1 MGLCFVAKGL
11 VRGTLARGQ
20 KRSSAPGPA
29 QAPGRV
35 TLIGGRSPASAA
47 LPFPFV
53 AGTRPPRSRL
63 GGKASILVGR
73 RSRKPLRPPLRFAV
87 MPVPPN
93 LPVLAGEKALGKL
106 TDDLAPAARHFAEKV
121 SGSPAEQLGELF
133 ADKIRFRR
141 WKNQI
146 RLLNKATEYATEAG
160 IDPESVSLTILTP
173 LIEKAANEEDESMA
187 DRWAALLANASSERT
202 AVVSPSFPDVLSRM
216 SPLDA
221 LVFDAVALALGNYAG
236 LEATVT
242 GVNSGS
248 IAAHHGWPI
257 DDVRFSFEALLV
269 LGLCG
274 YASANMGGG
283 DNRPQQGLLGSDR
296 ECVIVT
302 EFGKRF
308 LAACRPPIPAE

>member
-1 MGLCFVAKGL
+1 
-11 VRGTLARGQ
+11 
-20 KRSSAPGPA
+20 
-29 QAPGRV
+29 
-35 TLIGGRSPASAA
+35 
-47 LPFPFV
+47 
-53 AGTRPPRSRL
+53 
-63 GGKASILVGR
+63 
-73 RSRKPLRPPLRFAV
+73 
-87 MPVPPN
+87 
-93 LPVLAGEKALGKL
+93 
-106 TDDLAPAARHFAEKV
+106 
-121 SGSPAEQLGELF
+121 
-133 ADKIRFRR
+133 
-141 WKNQI
+141 
-146 RLLNKATEYATEAG
+146 
-160 IDPESVSLTILTP
+160 
-173 LIEKAANEEDESMA
+173 MA

-221 LVFDAVALALGNYAG
+221 LVFDAIALAVSSYTG
-236 LEATVT
+236 LEATVI

-248 IAAHHGWPI
+248 IAAHYGRPI

-283 DNRPQQGLLGSDR
+283 DDNRPQQGLLGSDR

>member
-1 MGLCFVAKGL
+1 
-11 VRGTLARGQ
+11 
-20 KRSSAPGPA
+20 
-29 QAPGRV
+29 
-35 TLIGGRSPASAA
+35 
-47 LPFPFV
+47 
-53 AGTRPPRSRL
+53 
-63 GGKASILVGR
+63 
-73 RSRKPLRPPLRFAV
+73 

-236 LEATVT
+236 LEATVI

-248 IAAHHGWPI
+248 IAAHHGMANRRRAVFI
-257 DDVRFSFEALLV
+257 RSATCTRSLRLRVGEHGGRRQSAAARAAGVRSRV
-269 LGLCG
+269 
-274 YASANMGGG
+274 
-283 DNRPQQGLLGSDR
+283 RDR
-296 ECVIVT
+296 H
-302 EFGKRF
+302 
-308 LAACRPPIPAE
+308 